1 MRMIPEW
8 TTEVKLVNND
18 TLLVKIKDL
27 GADRMN
33 QFAQRFLAEI
43 NNPGGKTLDKFRLK
57 LLFGAELQ
65 E

>member
-1 MRMIPEW
+1 
-8 TTEVKLVNND
+8 
-18 TLLVKIKDL
+18 
-27 GADRMN
+27 MN